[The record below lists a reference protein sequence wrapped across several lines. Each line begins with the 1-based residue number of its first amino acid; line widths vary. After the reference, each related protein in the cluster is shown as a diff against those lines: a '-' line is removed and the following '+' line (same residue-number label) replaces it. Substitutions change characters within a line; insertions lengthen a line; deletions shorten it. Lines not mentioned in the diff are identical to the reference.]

1 MVMGQCVSTTLDSIT
16 QLTSLYSR
24 SGSLHERMPIGIHMR
39 ARVSVFQVNLE
50 LDILGL

>member
-1 MVMGQCVSTTLDSIT
+1 MVQCVSTTLDSIT
-16 QLTSLYSR
+16 QLTSLYSL
-24 SGSLHERMPIGIHMR
+24 GDCTKECLGIHMR